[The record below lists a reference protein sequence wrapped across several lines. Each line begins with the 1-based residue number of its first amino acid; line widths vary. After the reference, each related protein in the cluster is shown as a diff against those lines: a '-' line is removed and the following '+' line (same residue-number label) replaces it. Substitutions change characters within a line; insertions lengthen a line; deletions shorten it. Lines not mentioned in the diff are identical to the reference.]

1 MKVCAFVLA
10 AGVLL
15 AQHSFTPADIED
27 GGRLYS
33 NTCATCHGANGDR
46 ISGVDLMHG
55 KFRRARIEDGD
66 DGVAAII
73 QKGIPGTAMPP
84 NALTDFQAG
93 TIVAYLRSVAAESG
107 SVSGTGDAARGRA
120 IFEGKGA
127 CQTCHSVRNIGSVVG
142 PDLTDIGAIRRAVQL
157 ERSLLDPDAE
167 ILAQNRTYRVVTRDG
182 SVITGR
188 LLNRDSFTIQLI
200 DAQGLRS
207 FQKANLRESGF
218 VEKSPMPSYK
228 DKLSSQELADLVSYL
243 VSLKG
248 LNQP

>member
-1 MKVCAFVLA
+1 MKVCALVLS

-15 AQHSFTPADIED
+15 AQHSFTPADLED
-27 GGRLYS
+27 GGRLYN

-55 KFRRARIEDGD
+55 KFRRAATD

-107 SVSGTGDAARGRA
+107 SASGTGDAGRGRA
-120 IFEGKGA
+120 IFEGQGA
-127 CQTCHSVRNIGSVVG
+127 CQTCHSVRNTGSLVG
-142 PDLTDIGAIRRAVQL
+142 PDLTDIGAIRRAAQL

-182 SVITGR
+182 AAITGR
-188 LLNRDSFTIQLI
+188 LLNHDTFTVQLI
-200 DAQGLRS
+200 DSQGLRS
-207 FQKANLRESGF
+207 FAKANLRESGF

-228 DKLSSQELADLVSYL
+228 DKLSAQELADVVSYL

-248 LNQP
+248 IGQP

>member
-1 MKVCAFVLA
+1 MKVCALILS
-10 AGVLL
+10 AGVVL
-15 AQHSFTPADIED
+15 AQHSFTPADLED
-27 GGRLYS
+27 GGRLYN

-46 ISGVDLMHG
+46 VSGVDLMHG
-55 KFRRARIEDGD
+55 KFRRARIDEGD
-66 DGVAAII
+66 DGVVAII

-107 SVSGTGDAARGRA
+107 SVSGTGDAALGRA

-127 CQTCHSVRNIGSVVG
+127 CQTCHSVRNTGSFVG
-142 PDLTDIGAIRRAVQL
+142 PDLTDIGALRRAVQL
-157 ERSLLDPDAE
+157 ERSLLNPDAE
-167 ILAQNRTYRVVTRDG
+167 ILAQNRTYRVVTREG
-182 SVITGR
+182 ATITGK
-188 LLNRDSFTIQLI
+188 LLNRDTFTIQLM

-228 DKLSSQELADLVSYL
+228 DKLSAQELADLVSYL

-248 LNQP
+248 IQP

>member
-1 MKVCAFVLA
+1 MKIRTFLLS
-10 AGVLL
+10 AGVLM
-15 AQHSFTPADIED
+15 AQHSFTPADLED
-27 GGRLYS
+27 GGRLYG

-46 ISGVDLMHG
+46 VSGVDLMHG
-55 KFRRARIEDGD
+55 RFRRAATD

-84 NALTDFQAG
+84 HALTDFQAG
-93 TIVAYLRSVAAESG
+93 TIVAYLRSVASEQG

-127 CQTCHSVRNIGSVVG
+127 CQNCHSVRNTGSLLG
-142 PDLTDIGAIRRAVQL
+142 PDLTDIGAIRRAPQL

-167 ILAQNRTYRVVTRDG
+167 ILPQNRTYRVVTRDG
-182 SVITGR
+182 AVITGR
-188 LLNRDSFTIQLI
+188 LLNRDVFTIQLM

-218 VEKSPMPSYK
+218 VEKSPMPSYRG
-228 DKLSSQELADLVSYL
+228 KLSAQELADLVSYL

-248 LNQP
+248 IEQQ

>member
-1 MKVCAFVLA
+1 MKVCALILS
-10 AGVLL
+10 AGVVL
-15 AQHSFTPADIED
+15 AQHSFTPADLED
-27 GGRLYS
+27 GGRLYN

-55 KFRRARIEDGD
+55 KFRRAGTD
-66 DGVAAII
+66 DGVVAII

-107 SVSGTGDAARGRA
+107 SVSGTGDADRGRS

-127 CQTCHSVRNIGSVVG
+127 CQTCHSVRNTGSFVG
-142 PDLTDIGAIRRAVQL
+142 PDLTDIGALRRAVQL
-157 ERSLLDPDAE
+157 ERSLLNPDAE
-167 ILAQNRTYRVVTRDG
+167 ILAQNRTYRVVTREG
-182 SVITGR
+182 ATITGK
-188 LLNRDSFTIQLI
+188 LLNRDTFTIQLM
-200 DAQGLRS
+200 DAQGLHS

-218 VEKSPMPSYK
+218 VEKSPMPSYQG
-228 DKLSSQELADLVSYL
+228 KLSAQELADLVSYL

-248 LNQP
+248 IQP

>member
-1 MKVCAFVLA
+1 MKIRTFLLS
-10 AGVLL
+10 AGVLM
-15 AQHSFTPADIED
+15 AQHSFTPADLED
-27 GGRLYS
+27 GGRLYG
-33 NTCATCHGANGDR
+33 NTCAACHGANGDR
-46 ISGVDLMHG
+46 VSGVDLMHG
-55 KFRRARIEDGD
+55 RFRRAATD

-84 NALTDFQAG
+84 HALTDFQAG
-93 TIVAYLRSVAAESG
+93 TIVAYLRSVASEQG

-127 CQTCHSVRNIGSVVG
+127 CQSCHSVRNTGSLLG
-142 PDLTDIGAIRRAVQL
+142 PDLTDIGAIRRAPQL

-167 ILAQNRTYRVVTRDG
+167 ILPQNRTYRVVTRDG
-182 SVITGR
+182 TVITGR
-188 LLNRDSFTIQLI
+188 LLNRDVFTIQLM

-218 VEKSPMPSYK
+218 VEKSPMPSYRA
-228 DKLSSQELADLVSYL
+228 KLSTQELADLVSYL

-248 LNQP
+248 IEQQ

>member
-1 MKVCAFVLA
+1 MRICALVLS
-10 AGVLL
+10 AGVVL
-15 AQHSFTPADIED
+15 AQHSFTPADLED
-27 GGRLYS
+27 GGRLYNNS
-33 NTCATCHGANGDR
+33 CATCHGANGDR

-55 KFRRARIEDGD
+55 KFRRVRIDEGD
-66 DGVAAII
+66 DGVVAII

-93 TIVAYLRSVAAESG
+93 AIVAYLRSVAAESG
-107 SVSGTGDAARGRA
+107 SVSGTGDAERGRA

-127 CQTCHSVRNIGSVVG
+127 CQTCHSVRNTGSFVG
-142 PDLTDIGAIRRAVQL
+142 PDLTDIGALRRAVQL
-157 ERSLLDPDAE
+157 ERSLLNPDAE
-167 ILAQNRTYRVVTRDG
+167 ILAQNRTYRVVTREG
-182 SVITGR
+182 VTITGR
-188 LLNRDSFTIQLI
+188 LLNRDMFTIQLM

-228 DKLSSQELADLVSYL
+228 DKLSAQELADLVSYL

-248 LNQP
+248 IQP

>member
-1 MKVCAFVLA
+1 MRISALVLS
-10 AGVLL
+10 AGVVL
-15 AQHSFTPADIED
+15 AQHSFTPADLED
-27 GGRLYS
+27 GGRLYN

-55 KFRRARIEDGD
+55 KFRRAATD
-66 DGVAAII
+66 DAVAAII

-127 CQTCHSVRNIGSVVG
+127 CQTCHSVRNTGSFVG
-142 PDLTDIGAIRRAVQL
+142 PDLTDIGALRRAVQL
-157 ERSLLDPDAE
+157 ERSLLNPDAE
-167 ILAQNRTYRVVTRDG
+167 ILAQNRTYRVVTREG
-182 SVITGR
+182 ATITGR
-188 LLNRDSFTIQLI
+188 LLNRDTFTIQLM
-200 DAQGLRS
+200 DAQGLHS
-207 FQKANLRESGF
+207 FQTANLRESGF

-228 DKLSSQELADLVSYL
+228 DKLSAQELADLVSYL

-248 LNQP
+248 IQP